1 MNVYKNRNEPFFFL
15 VIILGGSFAAI
26 FFAPSAL
33 KLFGFSGMSVTEI
46 LERPEES
53 AGRALLIYQCI
64 GSLLMFLVPG
74 LIMINRW
81 KTHKI
86 NTLEKPN
93 WGWINTILTIILL
106 PLLLPFMDYLSS
118 IWNNWGQQ
126 TPWLKGI
133 FEQYN
138 ANTQLIEKMIFFE
151 HIGDTLFSFIV
162 FVIFAALSEE
172 IFFRGTIQRFL
183 HQSLKP
189 GQAIL
194 IGALAFALGHL
205 NIVQLPFL
213 LIAGGVLGLIY
224 WVSGRLWVSVL
235 AHALHNGLTYF
246 WTLSSGPGNYGTV
259 ASTQTNY
266 ALVIISCSIAL
277 AIIIKM
283 VKTRKK
289 YREID

>member
-1 MNVYKNRNEPFFFL
+1 MNVYKNRKEPFFFL

-53 AGRALLIYQCI
+53 AGRALLLYQCI

-93 WGWINTILTIILL
+93 WGWINTLLTIILL

-126 TPWLKGI
+126 IPLLKGI

-172 IFFRGTIQRFL
+172 VFFRGTIQRFL

-246 WTLSSGPGNYGTV
+246 WTLSSGPGNYGTIS
-259 ASTQTNY
+259 STQTNY

-277 AIIIKM
+277 AIIFKM
-283 VKTRKK
+283 VKTRK
-289 YREID
+289 II

>member
-1 MNVYKNRNEPFFFL
+1 MNVYKNRKEPFFFL
-15 VIILGGSFAAI
+15 VITLGGSFAAI

-53 AGRALLIYQCI
+53 AGRALLLYQCI

-81 KTHKI
+81 KIHKI
-86 NTLEKPN
+86 NTLETPN
-93 WGWINTILTIILL
+93 WGWINTLLTIILL

-126 TPWLKGI
+126 IPLLKGI

-138 ANTQLIEKMIFFE
+138 ANAQLIEKMIFFE

-172 IFFRGTIQRFL
+172 VFFRGTIQRFL

-194 IGALAFALGHL
+194 IGAFAFALGHL

-246 WTLSSGPGNYGTV
+246 WTLSSGPGNYGTI

-283 VKTRKK
+283 VKTRKT
-289 YREID
+289 I

>member
-1 MNVYKNRNEPFFFL
+1 
-15 VIILGGSFAAI
+15 
-26 FFAPSAL
+26 
-33 KLFGFSGMSVTEI
+33 
-46 LERPEES
+46 
-53 AGRALLIYQCI
+53 
-64 GSLLMFLVPG
+64 MFLVPG

-93 WGWINTILTIILL
+93 WGWINTLLTIILL

-126 TPWLKGI
+126 IPLLKGI

-172 IFFRGTIQRFL
+172 VFFRGTIQRFL

-224 WVSGRLWVSVL
+224 WFSGRLWVSIL

-246 WTLSSGPGNYGTV
+246 WTLSSGPGNYGTI

-283 VKTRKK
+283 VKTRKT
-289 YREID
+289 I

>member
-1 MNVYKNRNEPFFFL
+1 MNVYKNRKEPFFFL
-15 VIILGGSFAAI
+15 VITLGGSFAAI

-53 AGRALLIYQCI
+53 AGRALLLYQCI

-81 KTHKI
+81 KIHKI

-93 WGWINTILTIILL
+93 WGWINTLLTIIFL

-126 TPWLKGI
+126 IPLLKGI

-138 ANTQLIEKMIFFE
+138 ANAQLIEKMIFFE

-172 IFFRGTIQRFL
+172 VFFRGTIQRFL

-194 IGALAFALGHL
+194 IGAFAFALGHL

-246 WTLSSGPGNYGTV
+246 WTLSSGPGNYGTI

-283 VKTRKK
+283 VKTRKT
-289 YREID
+289 I

>member
-1 MNVYKNRNEPFFFL
+1 MNVDKNRKEPFFFL

-53 AGRALLIYQCI
+53 AGRALLLYQCI

-93 WGWINTILTIILL
+93 WGWINTLLTIILL

-126 TPWLKGI
+126 IPLLKGI

-172 IFFRGTIQRFL
+172 VFFRGTIQRFL

-224 WVSGRLWVSVL
+224 WFSGRLWVSIL

-246 WTLSSGPGNYGTV
+246 WTLSSGPGNYGTI

-283 VKTRKK
+283 VKTRKT
-289 YREID
+289 I

>member
-1 MNVYKNRNEPFFFL
+1 MNVYKNRKEPFFFL

-53 AGRALLIYQCI
+53 AGRALLLYQCI

-93 WGWINTILTIILL
+93 WGWINTLLTIILL

-126 TPWLKGI
+126 IPLLKGI

-172 IFFRGTIQRFL
+172 VFFRGTIQRFL

-246 WTLSSGPGNYGTV
+246 WTLSSGPGNYGTIS
-259 ASTQTNY
+259 STQTNY
-266 ALVIISCSIAL
+266 ALLIISCSIAL
-277 AIIIKM
+277 AIIFKM
-283 VKTRKK
+283 VKTRK
-289 YREID
+289 II

>member
-1 MNVYKNRNEPFFFL
+1 MNVYKNRKEPFFFL

-53 AGRALLIYQCI
+53 AGRALLLYQCI

-93 WGWINTILTIILL
+93 WGWINTVLTIILL

-126 TPWLKGI
+126 IPLLKGI

-151 HIGDTLFSFIV
+151 HIGDNLFSFIV

-172 IFFRGTIQRFL
+172 VFFRGTIQRFL

-246 WTLSSGPGNYGTV
+246 WTLSSGPGNYGTIS
-259 ASTQTNY
+259 STQTNY

-277 AIIIKM
+277 AIIFKM
-283 VKTRKK
+283 VKTRK
-289 YREID
+289 II

>member
-1 MNVYKNRNEPFFFL
+1 MNVYKNRKEPFFFL
-15 VIILGGSFAAI
+15 VITLGGSFAAI

-53 AGRALLIYQCI
+53 AGRALLLYQCI

-126 TPWLKGI
+126 IPLLKGI

-138 ANTQLIEKMIFFE
+138 ANAQLIEKMRFFE

-172 IFFRGTIQRFL
+172 VFFRGTIQRFL

-194 IGALAFALGHL
+194 IGAFAFALGHL

-246 WTLSSGPGNYGTV
+246 WTLSSGPGNYGTI

-283 VKTRKK
+283 VKTRKQF
-289 YREID
+289 REID

>member
-1 MNVYKNRNEPFFFL
+1 MNVYKNRKEPFFFL
-15 VIILGGSFAAI
+15 VITLGGSFAAI

-53 AGRALLIYQCI
+53 AGRALLLYQCI

-93 WGWINTILTIILL
+93 WGWINTLLTIILL

-126 TPWLKGI
+126 IPLLKGI

-138 ANTQLIEKMIFFE
+138 ANAQLIEKMIFFE

-172 IFFRGTIQRFL
+172 VFFRGTIQRFL

-194 IGALAFALGHL
+194 IGAFAFALGHL

-246 WTLSSGPGNYGTV
+246 WTLSSGPGNYGTI

-283 VKTRKK
+283 VKTRKT
-289 YREID
+289 I

>member
-1 MNVYKNRNEPFFFL
+1 MNVYKNRKEPFFFL

-53 AGRALLIYQCI
+53 AGRALLLYQCI

-126 TPWLKGI
+126 IPLLKGI

-138 ANTQLIEKMIFFE
+138 ANAQLIEKMIFFE

-172 IFFRGTIQRFL
+172 VFFRGTIQRFL

-194 IGALAFALGHL
+194 IGAFAFALGHL

-246 WTLSSGPGNYGTV
+246 WTLSSGPGNYGTI

-283 VKTRKK
+283 VKTLKT
-289 YREID
+289 I

>member
-1 MNVYKNRNEPFFFL
+1 
-15 VIILGGSFAAI
+15 
-26 FFAPSAL
+26 
-33 KLFGFSGMSVTEI
+33 
-46 LERPEES
+46 
-53 AGRALLIYQCI
+53 
-64 GSLLMFLVPG
+64 
-74 LIMINRW
+74 
-81 KTHKI
+81 
-86 NTLEKPN
+86 
-93 WGWINTILTIILL
+93 
-106 PLLLPFMDYLSS
+106 MDYLSS

-126 TPWLKGI
+126 IPLLKGI

-138 ANTQLIEKMIFFE
+138 ANAQLIEKMIFFE

-172 IFFRGTIQRFL
+172 VFFRGTIQRFL

-194 IGALAFALGHL
+194 IGAFAFALGHL

-246 WTLSSGPGNYGTV
+246 WTLSSGPGNYGTI
-259 ASTQTNY
+259 ASSQTNY

-283 VKTRKK
+283 VKTRKT
-289 YREID
+289 I

>member
-53 AGRALLIYQCI
+53 AGRALLLYQCI

-93 WGWINTILTIILL
+93 WGWINTLLTIILL

-224 WVSGRLWVSVL
+224 LVSGRLWVSVL

>member
-1 MNVYKNRNEPFFFL
+1 MNVDKNRKEPFFFL

-53 AGRALLIYQCI
+53 AGRALLLYQCI

-93 WGWINTILTIILL
+93 WGWINTLLTIILL

-126 TPWLKGI
+126 IPLLKGI

-172 IFFRGTIQRFL
+172 VFFRGTIQRFL

-224 WVSGRLWVSVL
+224 WFSGRLWVSIL

-246 WTLSSGPGNYGTV
+246 WTLSSGPGNYGTI
-259 ASTQTNY
+259 ASTHTNY

-283 VKTRKK
+283 VKTRKT
-289 YREID
+289 I

>member
-1 MNVYKNRNEPFFFL
+1 
-15 VIILGGSFAAI
+15 
-26 FFAPSAL
+26 
-33 KLFGFSGMSVTEI
+33 
-46 LERPEES
+46 
-53 AGRALLIYQCI
+53 
-64 GSLLMFLVPG
+64 
-74 LIMINRW
+74 
-81 KTHKI
+81 
-86 NTLEKPN
+86 
-93 WGWINTILTIILL
+93 
-106 PLLLPFMDYLSS
+106 
-118 IWNNWGQQ
+118 
-126 TPWLKGI
+126 
-133 FEQYN
+133 
-138 ANTQLIEKMIFFE
+138 
-151 HIGDTLFSFIV
+151 
-162 FVIFAALSEE
+162 
-172 IFFRGTIQRFL
+172 L

-213 LIAGGVLGLIY
+213 LIAGGVLGLTY

-289 YREID
+289 I

>member
-1 MNVYKNRNEPFFFL
+1 MNVYKNRKEPFFFL
-15 VIILGGSFAAI
+15 VITLGGSFAAI

-53 AGRALLIYQCI
+53 AGRALLLYQCI

-126 TPWLKGI
+126 IPLLKGI

-138 ANTQLIEKMIFFE
+138 ANAQLIEKMIFFE

-172 IFFRGTIQRFL
+172 VFFRGTIQRFL

-194 IGALAFALGHL
+194 IGAFAFALGHL

-246 WTLSSGPGNYGTV
+246 WTLSSGPGNYGTI

-283 VKTRKK
+283 VKTRKT
-289 YREID
+289 I

>member
-1 MNVYKNRNEPFFFL
+1 MNVYKNRKEPFFFL

-53 AGRALLIYQCI
+53 AGRALLLYQCI

-126 TPWLKGI
+126 IPLLKGI

-138 ANTQLIEKMIFFE
+138 ANAQLIEKMIFFE

-172 IFFRGTIQRFL
+172 VFFRGTIQRFL

-194 IGALAFALGHL
+194 IGAFAFALGHL

-246 WTLSSGPGNYGTV
+246 WTLSSGPGNYGTI
-259 ASTQTNY
+259 ASSQTNY

-283 VKTRKK
+283 VKTRKQF
-289 YREID
+289 REID

>member
-1 MNVYKNRNEPFFFL
+1 MNVYKNRKEPFFFL

-53 AGRALLIYQCI
+53 AGRALLLYQCI

-93 WGWINTILTIILL
+93 WGWINTLLTIILL

-126 TPWLKGI
+126 IPLLKGI

-172 IFFRGTIQRFL
+172 VFFRGTIQRFL

-246 WTLSSGPGNYGTV
+246 WTLSSGPGNYGTIS
-259 ASTQTNY
+259 STQTNY

-283 VKTRKK
+283 VKTRK
-289 YREID
+289 II

>member
-1 MNVYKNRNEPFFFL
+1 MNVYKNRKEPFFFL
-15 VIILGGSFAAI
+15 VITLGGSFAAI

-53 AGRALLIYQCI
+53 AGRALLLYQCI

-81 KTHKI
+81 KIHKI

-126 TPWLKGI
+126 IPLLKGI

-138 ANTQLIEKMIFFE
+138 ANAQLIEKMIFFE

-172 IFFRGTIQRFL
+172 VFFRGTIQRFL

-194 IGALAFALGHL
+194 IGAFAFALGHL

-246 WTLSSGPGNYGTV
+246 WTLSSGPGNYGTI

-283 VKTRKK
+283 VKTRKT
-289 YREID
+289 I

>member
-1 MNVYKNRNEPFFFL
+1 MNVYKNRKEPFFFL
-15 VIILGGSFAAI
+15 VITLGGSFAAI

-53 AGRALLIYQCI
+53 AGRALLLYQCI

-126 TPWLKGI
+126 IPLLKGI

-138 ANTQLIEKMIFFE
+138 ANAQLIEKMIFFE

-172 IFFRGTIQRFL
+172 VFFRGTIQRFL

-194 IGALAFALGHL
+194 IGAFAFALGHL

-246 WTLSSGPGNYGTV
+246 WTLSSGPGNYGTI
-259 ASTQTNY
+259 ASSQTNY

-283 VKTRKK
+283 VKTRKT
-289 YREID
+289 I

>member
-1 MNVYKNRNEPFFFL
+1 MNVYKNRKEPFFFL

-53 AGRALLIYQCI
+53 AGRALLLYQCI

-81 KTHKI
+81 KIHKI

-93 WGWINTILTIILL
+93 WGWINTLLTIILL

-126 TPWLKGI
+126 IPLLKGI

-138 ANTQLIEKMIFFE
+138 ANAQLIEKMIFFE

-172 IFFRGTIQRFL
+172 VFFRGTIQRFL

-194 IGALAFALGHL
+194 IGAFAFALGHL

-246 WTLSSGPGNYGTV
+246 WTLSSGPGNYGTI

-283 VKTRKK
+283 VKTRKQF
-289 YREID
+289 REID

>member
-1 MNVYKNRNEPFFFL
+1 MNVYKNRKEPFFFL

-53 AGRALLIYQCI
+53 AGRALLLYQCI

-93 WGWINTILTIILL
+93 WGWINTLLTIILL

-126 TPWLKGI
+126 IPLLKGI

-138 ANTQLIEKMIFFE
+138 ANAQLIEKMIFFE

-172 IFFRGTIQRFL
+172 VFFRGTIQRFL

-246 WTLSSGPGNYGTV
+246 WTLSSGPGNYGTI

-283 VKTRKK
+283 VKTRKT
-289 YREID
+289 I

>member
-1 MNVYKNRNEPFFFL
+1 MNVYKNRKEPFFFL
-15 VIILGGSFAAI
+15 VITLGGSFAAI

-53 AGRALLIYQCI
+53 AGRALLLYQCI

-81 KTHKI
+81 KIHKI

-93 WGWINTILTIILL
+93 WGWINTLLTIILL

-118 IWNNWGQQ
+118 IWNTWGQQ
-126 TPWLKGI
+126 IPLLKGI

-138 ANTQLIEKMIFFE
+138 ANAQLIEKMIFFE

-172 IFFRGTIQRFL
+172 VFFRGTIQRFL

-194 IGALAFALGHL
+194 IGAFAFALGHL

-246 WTLSSGPGNYGTV
+246 WTLSSGPGNYGTI

-283 VKTRKK
+283 VKTRKT
-289 YREID
+289 I

>member
-1 MNVYKNRNEPFFFL
+1 MNVYKNRKEPFFFL
-15 VIILGGSFAAI
+15 VITLGGSFAAI

-53 AGRALLIYQCI
+53 AGRALLLYQCI

-81 KTHKI
+81 KIHKI

-93 WGWINTILTIILL
+93 WGWINTLLTIILL

-126 TPWLKGI
+126 IPLLKGI

-138 ANTQLIEKMIFFE
+138 ANAQLIEKMIFFE

-172 IFFRGTIQRFL
+172 VFFRGTIQRFL

-194 IGALAFALGHL
+194 IGAFAFALGHL

-246 WTLSSGPGNYGTV
+246 WTLSSGPGNYGTI

-283 VKTRKK
+283 VKTRKQF
-289 YREID
+289 REID

>member
-1 MNVYKNRNEPFFFL
+1 MNVYKNRKEPFFFL
-15 VIILGGSFAAI
+15 VITLGGSFAAI

-53 AGRALLIYQCI
+53 AGRALLLYQCI

-81 KTHKI
+81 KIHKI

-93 WGWINTILTIILL
+93 WGWINTLLTIILL

-126 TPWLKGI
+126 IPLLKGI

-138 ANTQLIEKMIFFE
+138 ANAQLIEKMIFFE

-172 IFFRGTIQRFL
+172 VFFRGTIQRFL

-246 WTLSSGPGNYGTV
+246 WTLSSGPGNYGTI
-259 ASTQTNY
+259 ASSQTNY

-283 VKTRKK
+283 VKTRKT
-289 YREID
+289 I

>member
-1 MNVYKNRNEPFFFL
+1 MNVYKNRKEPFFFL
-15 VIILGGSFAAI
+15 VITLGGSFAAI

-53 AGRALLIYQCI
+53 AGRALLLYQCI

-126 TPWLKGI
+126 IPLLKGI

-138 ANTQLIEKMIFFE
+138 ANAQLIEKMIFFE

-172 IFFRGTIQRFL
+172 VFFRGTIQRFL

-246 WTLSSGPGNYGTV
+246 WTLSSGPGNYGTI

-283 VKTRKK
+283 VKTRKT
-289 YREID
+289 I

>member
-1 MNVYKNRNEPFFFL
+1 MNVYKNRKEPFFFL
-15 VIILGGSFAAI
+15 VITLGGSFAAI

-33 KLFGFSGMSVTEI
+33 KLFGFSGMSITEI

-53 AGRALLIYQCI
+53 AGRALLLYQCI

-81 KTHKI
+81 KIHKI

-93 WGWINTILTIILL
+93 WGWINTLLTIILL

-126 TPWLKGI
+126 IPLLKGI

-138 ANTQLIEKMIFFE
+138 ANAQLIEKMIFFE

-172 IFFRGTIQRFL
+172 VFFRGTIQRFL

-194 IGALAFALGHL
+194 IGAFAFALGHL

-246 WTLSSGPGNYGTV
+246 WTLSSGPGNYGTI

-283 VKTRKK
+283 VKTRKT
-289 YREID
+289 I

>member
-1 MNVYKNRNEPFFFL
+1 MNVYKNRKEPFFFL

-53 AGRALLIYQCI
+53 AGRALLLYQCI

-81 KTHKI
+81 KIHKI

-93 WGWINTILTIILL
+93 WGWINTLLTIILL

-126 TPWLKGI
+126 IPLLKGI

-138 ANTQLIEKMIFFE
+138 ANAQLIEKMIFFE

-172 IFFRGTIQRFL
+172 VFFRGTIQRFL

-194 IGALAFALGHL
+194 IGAFAFALGHL

-246 WTLSSGPGNYGTV
+246 WTLSSGPGNYGTI
-259 ASTQTNY
+259 ASSQTNY

-283 VKTRKK
+283 VKTRKT
-289 YREID
+289 I

>member
-1 MNVYKNRNEPFFFL
+1 MNVYKNRKEPFFFL

-53 AGRALLIYQCI
+53 AGRALLLYQCI

-93 WGWINTILTIILL
+93 WGWINTLLTIILL

-126 TPWLKGI
+126 IPLLKGI

-172 IFFRGTIQRFL
+172 VFFRGTIQRFL

-246 WTLSSGPGNYGTV
+246 WTLSSGPGNYGTI

-283 VKTRKK
+283 VKTRK
-289 YREID
+289 II

>member
-1 MNVYKNRNEPFFFL
+1 MNVYKNRKEPFFFL
-15 VIILGGSFAAI
+15 VITLGGSFAAI

-53 AGRALLIYQCI
+53 AGRALLLYQCI

-81 KTHKI
+81 KIHKI

-93 WGWINTILTIILL
+93 WGWINTLLTIILL

-126 TPWLKGI
+126 IPLLKGI

-138 ANTQLIEKMIFFE
+138 ANAQLIEKMIFFE

-172 IFFRGTIQRFL
+172 VFFRGTIQRFL

-246 WTLSSGPGNYGTV
+246 WTLSSGPGNYGTI

-283 VKTRKK
+283 VKTRKT
-289 YREID
+289 I

>member
-1 MNVYKNRNEPFFFL
+1 MNVDKNRKEPFFFL

-53 AGRALLIYQCI
+53 AGRALLLYQCI

-93 WGWINTILTIILL
+93 WGWINTLLTIILL

-126 TPWLKGI
+126 IPLLKGI

>member
-1 MNVYKNRNEPFFFL
+1 MNVYKNRKEPFFFL
-15 VIILGGSFAAI
+15 VITLGGSFAAI

-53 AGRALLIYQCI
+53 AGRALLLYQCI

-81 KTHKI
+81 KIHKI

-93 WGWINTILTIILL
+93 WGWINTLLTIILL

-126 TPWLKGI
+126 IPLLKGI

-138 ANTQLIEKMIFFE
+138 ANAQLIEKMIFFE

-172 IFFRGTIQRFL
+172 VFFRGTIQRFL

-194 IGALAFALGHL
+194 IGAFAFALGHL

-246 WTLSSGPGNYGTV
+246 WTLSSGPGNYGTI
-259 ASTQTNY
+259 ASSQTNY

-283 VKTRKK
+283 VKTRKQF
-289 YREID
+289 REID

>member
-53 AGRALLIYQCI
+53 AGRALLLYQCI

-93 WGWINTILTIILL
+93 WGWINTLLTIILL

>member
-1 MNVYKNRNEPFFFL
+1 MNVYKNRKEPFFFL

-53 AGRALLIYQCI
+53 AGRALLLYQCI

-93 WGWINTILTIILL
+93 WGWINTLLTIILL

-126 TPWLKGI
+126 IPLLKGI

-138 ANTQLIEKMIFFE
+138 ANAQLIEKMIFFE

-172 IFFRGTIQRFL
+172 VFFRGTIQRFL

-246 WTLSSGPGNYGTV
+246 WTLSSGPGNYGTI
-259 ASTQTNY
+259 ASSQTNY

-283 VKTRKK
+283 VKTRKT
-289 YREID
+289 I

>member
-1 MNVYKNRNEPFFFL
+1 MNVYKNRKEPFFFL
-15 VIILGGSFAAI
+15 VITLGGSFAAI

-53 AGRALLIYQCI
+53 AGRALLLYQCI

-126 TPWLKGI
+126 IPLLKGI

-138 ANTQLIEKMIFFE
+138 ANAQLIEKMIFFE

-172 IFFRGTIQRFL
+172 VFFRGTIQRFL

-194 IGALAFALGHL
+194 IGAFAFALGHL

-246 WTLSSGPGNYGTV
+246 WTLSSGPGNYGTI

-283 VKTRKK
+283 VKTLKT
-289 YREID
+289 I

>member
-1 MNVYKNRNEPFFFL
+1 MNVYKNRSELFFFL
-15 VIILGGSFAAI
+15 LIILGGSFAAI

-53 AGRALLIYQCI
+53 AGRALLLYQCI

-81 KTHKI
+81 KIHKI

-93 WGWINTILTIILL
+93 WGWINTLLTIILL

-126 TPWLKGI
+126 IPWLKGI

-138 ANTQLIEKMIFFE
+138 ANAQLIEKMIFFE

-172 IFFRGTIQRFL
+172 VFFRGTIQRFL

-246 WTLSSGPGNYGTV
+246 WTLSSGPGNYGTI

-283 VKTRKK
+283 VKTRKQF
-289 YREID
+289 REID

>member
-1 MNVYKNRNEPFFFL
+1 MNVYKNRKEPFFFL
-15 VIILGGSFAAI
+15 VITLGGSFAAI

-53 AGRALLIYQCI
+53 AGRALLLYQCI

-81 KTHKI
+81 KIHKI

-93 WGWINTILTIILL
+93 WGWINTLLTIILL

-126 TPWLKGI
+126 IPLLKGI

-138 ANTQLIEKMIFFE
+138 ANAQLIEKMIFFE

-172 IFFRGTIQRFL
+172 VFFRGTIQRFL

-194 IGALAFALGHL
+194 IGAFAFALGHL

-246 WTLSSGPGNYGTV
+246 WTLSSGPGNYGTI

-283 VKTRKK
+283 VKTLKT
-289 YREID
+289 I

>member
-53 AGRALLIYQCI
+53 AGRALLLYQCI

-126 TPWLKGI
+126 IPLLKGI

-172 IFFRGTIQRFL
+172 VFFRGTIQRFL

-224 WVSGRLWVSVL
+224 WFSGRLWVSIL

-246 WTLSSGPGNYGTV
+246 WTLSSGPGNYGTI

-289 YREID
+289 I

>member
-1 MNVYKNRNEPFFFL
+1 MNVYKNRKEPFFFL
-15 VIILGGSFAAI
+15 VITLGGSFAAI

-53 AGRALLIYQCI
+53 AGRALLLYQCI

-81 KTHKI
+81 KIHKI

-93 WGWINTILTIILL
+93 WGWINTLLTIILL

-126 TPWLKGI
+126 IPLLKGI

-138 ANTQLIEKMIFFE
+138 ANAQLIEKMIFFE

-172 IFFRGTIQRFL
+172 VFFRGTIQRFL

-246 WTLSSGPGNYGTV
+246 WTLSSGPGNYGTI

-283 VKTRKK
+283 VKTRKQF
-289 YREID
+289 REID

>member
-1 MNVYKNRNEPFFFL
+1 MNVYKNRKEPFFFL
-15 VIILGGSFAAI
+15 VITLGGSFAAI

-53 AGRALLIYQCI
+53 AGRALLLYQCI

-81 KTHKI
+81 KIHKI

-93 WGWINTILTIILL
+93 WGWINTLLTIILL

-126 TPWLKGI
+126 IPLLKGI

-138 ANTQLIEKMIFFE
+138 ANAQLIEKMIFFE

-172 IFFRGTIQRFL
+172 VFFRGTIQRFL

-246 WTLSSGPGNYGTV
+246 WTLSSGPGNYGTI
-259 ASTQTNY
+259 ASSQTNY

-283 VKTRKK
+283 VKTRKQF
-289 YREID
+289 REID

>member
-1 MNVYKNRNEPFFFL
+1 MNVYKNRKEPFFFL
-15 VIILGGSFAAI
+15 VIILGGLFAAI

-53 AGRALLIYQCI
+53 AGRALLLYQCI

-81 KTHKI
+81 KTYKI

-93 WGWINTILTIILL
+93 WGWINTLFTIILL
-106 PLLLPFMDYLSS
+106 PLLLPLMDYLSS

-126 TPWLKGI
+126 IPLLKGI

-172 IFFRGTIQRFL
+172 VFFRGTIQRFL

-189 GQAIL
+189 SQAIL

-224 WVSGRLWVSVL
+224 WVSGRLWISVL
-235 AHALHNGLTYF
+235 AHALHNALTYF
-246 WTLSSGPGNYGTV
+246 WTLSSGPGNYGTI

-266 ALVIISCSIAL
+266 ALVIISFSIAL

-283 VKTRKK
+283 VKTRK
-289 YREID
+289 RI